1 MRRAR
6 EWARSG
12 RSRLTAAALILYNPL
27 PLAALALAVLG
38 AGACAGVGRQ
48 LAGTLRT
55 AMIVGIP
62 IVAINVL
69 ASREG
74 LTVFARLG
82 DLGPFGQGDLTV
94 EAVVYGAVIALKVT
108 LLMLITTL
116 ASLAVDPDELLRG
129 FRRFSFRSAL
139 TASLATRMIP
149 VLGADAQ
156 RLAEA
161 QRTRPE
167 DPARGVRG
175 RVALLSAIVG
185 GSLERA
191 MEVAATL
198 ELRGFAV
205 AAEGRSRPG
214 RLRLPESRAGNGST
228 WTESTPAWTPRGATE
243 PTWIGKTRGAAMV
256 AARLRVSLFGTGS
269 AGAGRG
275 GKIERCG
282 LVRSVPAGEDADRRG
297 HVRAVRRARRGNPAA
312 VRRSQGHR
320 PMILAFDHVSYRYPG
335 AETPALDDVSFE
347 LQAGEF
353 CLLAGLSGHGKTTL
367 LHAACGLVP
376 HFHGGTFA
384 GTVSW
389 PASTRASTA
398 PRTSAAT
405 RACCSRTPRR
415 SS

>member
-1 MRRAR
+1 MNTRLLFYRRLASPLHATR
-6 EWARSG
+6 AGVGATWALA
-12 RSRLTAAALILYNPL
+12 LTAAALILYNPL

-38 AGACAGVGRQ
+38 AGACAGVGRH

-55 AMIVGIP
+55 AMIVGLP

-82 DLGPFGQGDLTV
+82 DLGPFGQGNLTV

-129 FRRFSFRSAL
+129 FRRLSFRSAL

-149 VLGADAQ
+149 VLGADAR

-161 QRTRPE
+161 QRTRPD

-205 AAEGRSRPG
+205 AAEGRPGQRRLRSLIPRRSGALMLGPRAG
-214 RLRLPESRAGNGST
+214 RLDQRGSARRVGRPWSRHDFAFLGSALAVLALALAGRLS
-228 WTESTPAWTPRGATE
+228 
-243 PTWIGKTRGAAMV
+243 GAASFEAYPLVKMQVGAGTFVLCAALV
-256 AARLRVSLFGTGS
+256 AAVLLPF
-269 AGAGRG
+269 
-275 GKIERCG
+275 
-282 LVRSVPAGEDADRRG
+282 ADRRG
-297 HVRAVRRARRGNPAA
+297 ID
-312 VRRSQGHR
+312 Q
-320 PMILAFDHVSYRYPG
+320 
-335 AETPALDDVSFE
+335 
-347 LQAGEF
+347 
-353 CLLAGLSGHGKTTL
+353 
-367 LHAACGLVP
+367 
-376 HFHGGTFA
+376 
-384 GTVSW
+384 
-389 PASTRASTA
+389 
-398 PRTSAAT
+398 
-405 RACCSRTPRR
+405 
-415 SS
+415 